1 MYHETTKE
9 KEKTSFKNF
18 EFEFFKIPY
27 HKTIV
32 NMFYGAILTLIS
44 LMNRKIQYVNDYYV

>member
-9 KEKTSFKNF
+9 KEKTFFKNF

-27 HKTIV
+27 HKTI
-32 NMFYGAILTLIS
+32 
-44 LMNRKIQYVNDYYV
+44 MNVFLWVDSNTHKFDESKDTIRQCQ